1 VSDLNVTFNEFEQ
14 FALNRMFEWEA
25 TGNGYLVE
33 QTTKV
38 RKLVHWN
45 ADVLLNDLQPNTIGL
60 ALYDNP
66 VGQLAWIAEKY
77 YSCECHAVC
86 AMILVLTN
94 ALPGS
99 DPRALSGSIPSS
111 LNNNTILS
119 VTSLYYLTDS
129 FLSSAYVY
137 AQNPN
142 GFTAP
147 YTKAKTDAPML
158 YTATKYNILFWPE
171 VLVEKVG
178 NLVQYHGEFQNL
190 LLYVWCVSIA
200 VHRA

>member
-1 VSDLNVTFNEFEQ
+1 LNVTFNEFEQ
-14 FALNRMFEWEA
+14 FALNRLLDWEA
-25 TGNGYLVE
+25 TGNGYFSE

-38 RKLVHWN
+38 RKLLHWVAN
-45 ADVLLNDLQPNTIGL
+45 VSLNDLQPNTIGL

-66 VGQLAWIAEKY
+66 VGQLAWLAEKY
-77 YSCECHAVC
+77 YLCECHTVC
-86 AMILVLTN
+86 VIILMVLTN

-99 DPRALSGSIPSS
+99 DPRALSGSIPSG

-119 VTSLYYLTDS
+119 ITSLYYLTNS
-129 FLSSAYVY
+129 FLSSVYIY
-137 AQNPN
+137 AQNPDL
-142 GFTAP
+142 FAAA

-178 NLVQYHGEFQNL
+178 NLVQYHGEF
-190 LLYVWCVSIA
+190 
-200 VHRA
+200 